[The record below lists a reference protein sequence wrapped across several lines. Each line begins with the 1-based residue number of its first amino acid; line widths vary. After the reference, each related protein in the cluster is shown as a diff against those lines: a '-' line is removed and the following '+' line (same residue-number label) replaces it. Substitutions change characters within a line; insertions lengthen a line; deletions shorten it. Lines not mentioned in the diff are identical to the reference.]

1 MPHLTTMHP
10 VPSLCAMSAALC
22 QHPDA
27 LCVMGQEEV
36 RMPLTN
42 GEGPIGL
49 IICPSRELA
58 RQVVA
63 CLGIHVHAPL
73 VFRLLPHTR

>member
-1 MPHLTTMHP
+1 MQCPKLYASSSCSIDVRKT
-10 VPSLCAMSAALC
+10 LC
-22 QHPDA
+22 QHTDA
-27 LCVMGQEEV
+27 SCSSGQEEV

-63 CLGIHVHAPL
+63 CQTFVHMHRR
-73 VFRLLPHTR
+73 V

>member
-1 MPHLTTMHP
+1 M
-10 VPSLCAMSAALC
+10 V
-22 QHPDA
+22 
-27 LCVMGQEEV
+27 GQEEV

-58 RQVVA
+58 RQVTV
-63 CLGIHVHAPL
+63 CLAFMFMH
-73 VFRLLPHTR
+73 RQC